1 MILQIYLVVEQVTVN
16 EFDNLLFD
24 QFSLKLSNLK
34 TCEIH
39 VISHQSFGHLIQ
51 KWVQKVDSNFRQ
63 ETKVVV
69 RWIHHKDY
77 PPVLIKLPYE
87 KTSSNFLFYHEN
99 YMQGFR

>member
-1 MILQIYLVVEQVTVN
+1 MVN

-24 QFSLKLSNLK
+24 QFFVKLCHLK

-39 VISHQSFGHLIQ
+39 VISPKSFGHLIN
-51 KWVQKVDSNFRQ
+51 KWVQIVDNNFRE

-69 RWIHHKDY
+69 RWIHHEDY
-77 PPVLIKLPYE
+77 PPVLTKLPYE

-99 YMQGFR
+99 FMQGLR